1 MIFVVFVKNII
12 GFNLDML
19 FELVFLVEED
29 EWRVL
34 M

>member
-29 EWRVL
+29 EW
-34 M
+34 